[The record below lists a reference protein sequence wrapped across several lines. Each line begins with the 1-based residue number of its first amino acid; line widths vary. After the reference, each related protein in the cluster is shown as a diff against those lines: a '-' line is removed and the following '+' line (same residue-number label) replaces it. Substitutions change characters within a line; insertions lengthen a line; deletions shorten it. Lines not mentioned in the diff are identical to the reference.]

1 MNNNNFDER
10 QKQMRHS
17 IFAIMFF
24 ALTGYICFFL
34 IFDYLFESLI
44 SFRDLMFT
52 GIILTTTVGIVLMIF
67 KDCYFKRYETKKSI
81 RFCFLVWIFVLF
93 INIRVLIKKGITLD
107 DNLNDSYLFLCIT
120 IMWTAILISY
130 IIKELIDRKKD
141 KSEEE

>member
-1 MNNNNFDER
+1 MNNDNFDER

-34 IFDYLFESLI
+34 IFDDLFESLI

-67 KDCYFKRYETKKSI
+67 KECYFRRCETKNSI
-81 RFCFLVWIFVLF
+81 RICFIAWVVIIV
-93 INIRVLIKKGITLD
+93 INIVTFIGRGFIKDGKINGYSIFCT
-107 DNLNDSYLFLCIT
+107 T